1 MRQGDYK
8 LIRFYDD
15 GHLEL
20 YDLAHDPSEQQNL
33 ASREPERAKKL
44 DVLLSKW
51 LLGVG
56 AKTPKPIPGQ
66 KDTTEINQSTGNPGR
81 NS

>member
-1 MRQGDYK
+1 MVRQGDYK

-20 YDLAHDPSEQQNL
+20 YDLAHDLSEQQNL
-33 ASREPERAKKL
+33 ATREPERAKQL

-56 AKTPKPIPGQ
+56 AKIPKPAPGPEDRAQ
-66 KDTTEINQSTGNPGR
+66 TN
-81 NS
+81 